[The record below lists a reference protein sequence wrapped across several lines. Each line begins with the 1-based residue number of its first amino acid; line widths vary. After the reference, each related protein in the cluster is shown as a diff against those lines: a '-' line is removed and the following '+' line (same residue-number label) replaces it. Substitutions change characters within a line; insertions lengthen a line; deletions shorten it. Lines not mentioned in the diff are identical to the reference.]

1 MKELA
6 PNLETIDPNLSGFH
20 CLFCRYTDPEVH
32 NVLLHCALNH
42 CDSDICVYNK
52 FQSIQSFNE
61 RSNSVHYI
69 DDNDCDSN
77 ESNHTNRVLSKPSPQ
92 KIETLSNEDIPGLEH
107 NFRPPLKQRSYE
119 PFFEDNY
126 EPMDFSDPEE
136 YSQSRQQDNRL
147 QWNQRTNSQIQ
158 SNYEPN
164 RYNRKDY
171 NPPNDR
177 QNETF
182 KRSSSYSDLSAKRSR
197 NQTSTP
203 ISHNT
208 PPVIDLEDFDPEI
221 RSQSNSSTTSSD
233 TPNKQKKSI
242 GFFRNKTQNDS
253 QKSNT
258 NSPQNQKK
266 VSKPNKISYIERNE
280 EEEDDEYIRL
290 INESEARKHKRGVN
304 AIIEKRSFFEPTAIP
319 KTRIDF
325 NEKNIFKCLICNID
339 NLRNNKI
346 ELHLEGV
353 HKTTSSFKCGYCNF
367 IGHKTHIRDHLK
379 QKHPTAAEE
388 KIEKFIV
395 PKGQNTAIGLSS
407 FSRFERPLQRMTARK
422 RTNPTKGSLIQQ
434 MSSTFMGPLR
444 NDKTEKKKLSEMQES
459 NSRALPFIRVRN
471 QTKHSSDIKPKKTPK
486 PVHNQVA
493 KKSTS
498 NRINANSEN
507 DSQIIIDLTD
517 RELRNKYF
525 CLFCTNSFLI
535 NNKLE
540 AIEHYKTHLNLG
552 YTCTKCQYS
561 VINYDQMQKHMIS
574 VHKNKQI
581 DFVDNMSEEM
591 TNWISD
597 FLDNQ
602 KANAVVIDINASANS
617 NEINMKCP
625 LCVKAS
631 VISRGKAKSFQAL
644 WQLKL
649 HFCKHLHWMSMKCRE
664 CLKNQMITM
673 FPNSPYLLMKHLVDS
688 HFTEENLFHRMF
700 RGQQAYNDIKP
711 IQLNAI
717 KKYFEPLK
725 VTSSDKLNAFFSQI
739 MDEFDMM
746 YENQLKSKF
755 GIKNEIEIPVNRLSA
770 VQIKNEPIDET
781 DLNDNERLNNHND
794 SEDKKDIKPLVK
806 TEIKIELKT
815 EIKDEVKNE
824 VKQELKPHE
833 NYFKRLYGD
842 DNASTSTHFHPIS
855 SDEVII
861 LSSDDES

>member
-1 MKELA
+1 LKEFA

-52 FQSIQSFNE
+52 FCKDIQLIQSFNE

-69 DDNDCDSN
+69 DDNDCDNN

-92 KIETLSNEDIPGLEH
+92 KIETLSNDSDIKDIPGLEDD
-107 NFRPPLKQRSYE
+107 FRPPLNQRSYE
-119 PFFEDNY
+119 PYFEDDY
-126 EPMDFSDPEE
+126 EPIDFSDPEE
-136 YSQSRQQDNRL
+136 YSQNRQLDNRL
-147 QWNQRTNSQIQ
+147 QRNQRTNPQIQ

-171 NPPNDR
+171 NPVNDR

-182 KRSSSYSDLSAKRSR
+182 KRSSSYSDLSAKRCR
-197 NQTSTP
+197 NETT
-203 ISHNT
+203 T
-208 PPVIDLEDFDPEI
+208 PPIIDLEDMDSEI
-221 RSQSNSSTTSSD
+221 RSKLNSSTTSP
-233 TPNKQKKSI
+233 TKQKKTI
-242 GFFRNKTQNDS
+242 GFFRNKSQN
-253 QKSNT
+253 
-258 NSPQNQKK
+258 NSPNSPKLNKNSSQNEKK

-346 ELHLEGV
+346 GLHLEGV
-353 HKTTSSFKCGYCNF
+353 HKTTSSFKCGHCDF
-367 IGHKTHIRDHLK
+367 IGHKTDIRDHLK
-379 QKHPTAAEE
+379 QKHPTAAAE

-395 PKGQNTAIGLSS
+395 PKGQNAAIGLSA
-407 FSRFERPLQRMTARK
+407 FSKFEKPLQRMTARK
-422 RTNPTKGSLIQQ
+422 RTNQTKGSLIQQ

-459 NSRALPFIRVRN
+459 NTRALPFIRVRN
-471 QTKHSSDIKPKKTPK
+471 QTKHSSDIRPKKTPK
-486 PVHNQVA
+486 PVQNQVA

-525 CLFCTNSFLI
+525 CLFCTNSYLI

-552 YTCTKCQYS
+552 YTCTKCRYS
-561 VINYDQMQKHMIS
+561 VINYDQMQKHMTS
-574 VHKNKQI
+574 VHKNKEI

-591 TNWISD
+591 TNWISN

-602 KANAVVIDINASANS
+602 KANAVVIDINTPANT
-617 NEINMKCP
+617 NDINMKCP

-631 VISRGKAKSFQAL
+631 VISRGKAKPFQAL
-644 WQLKL
+644 WKLKL
-649 HFCKHLHWMSMKCRE
+649 HFCKHLHWMSMKCKL
-664 CLKNQMITM
+664 CLQDEMITM

-688 HFTEENLFHRMF
+688 HFNEQNRFHRIF
-700 RGQQAYNDIKP
+700 RGQQAYNDMKP

-717 KKYFEPLK
+717 KKCFEPLK
-725 VTSSDKLNAFFSQI
+725 VTSSDKLNAFFSQM
-739 MDEFDMM
+739 MDEFDIM

-755 GIKNEIEIPVNRLSA
+755 GIKNEIDIPVNRLSA
-770 VQIKNEPIDET
+770 VQIKKEPIDET
-781 DLNDNERLNNHND
+781 DLNDNERLND
-794 SEDKKDIKPLVK
+794 DYEDKKDIKPVAK
-806 TEIKIELKT
+806 TEIKKEM
-815 EIKDEVKNE
+815 KDE

-833 NYFKRLYGD
+833 NYFNRLYGD
-842 DNASTSTHFHPIS
+842 DNASTCTRFHPIS